1 LLARST
7 SSDRALFSSASSIRR
22 AFPSVRLRAGG
33 FPDTLWIGTNPAE
46 VDTLVV
52 PPSTVMVVEA
62 IVVTITVVVED
73 DVDVVSKVVVR

>member
-7 SSDRALFSSASSIRR
+7 SSDRAVIPSAAAILR
-22 AFPSVRLRAGG
+22 AFPSVRLRDGG
-33 FPDTLWIGTNPAE
+33 FPDTLWTGTNPPA

-52 PPSTVMVVEA
+52 PPSTVVVVEA
-62 IVVTITVVVED
+62 TVVIIIVTVEE